1 LLFTVE
7 PGVRDLALSLDGGV
21 SFVRGTGPGVRRE
34 GVFAR
39 SLSGPGVYEFLSS
52 PPATWAKPRPARP
65 SETGGGGGGTDVGD
79 GIIE

>member
-1 LLFTVE
+1 MCVVFFLEDFVASVELMETVVN
-7 PGVRDLALSLDGGV
+7 GLDAQA
-21 SFVRGTGPGVRRE
+21 